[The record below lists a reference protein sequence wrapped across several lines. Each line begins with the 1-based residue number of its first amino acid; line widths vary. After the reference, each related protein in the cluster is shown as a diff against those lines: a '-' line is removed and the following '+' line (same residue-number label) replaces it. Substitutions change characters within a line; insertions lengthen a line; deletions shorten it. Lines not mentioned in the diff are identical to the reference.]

1 MGKPLSWTAKDMDE
15 RFGTEPEAII
25 EPLKKKTLTRQV
37 EEMVDKK
44 IRLSGLCGEML
55 ATFQLNI
62 ERGYI
67 VTSNDEGKL
76 NLDRII
82 ANWRKQYDEIEKDT

>member
-1 MGKPLSWTAKDMDE
+1 M
-15 RFGTEPEAII
+15 
-25 EPLKKKTLTRQV
+25 KTLTRQV

-44 IRLSGLCGEML
+44 IRLSGLCGEMI
-55 ATFQLNI
+55 ATFQINI

-76 NLDRII
+76 NLEKII
-82 ANWRKQYDEIEKDT
+82 DNWRKQFDEIEKE